1 MKRMLAGTLATAVA
15 LFALAPR
22 AAAAD
27 KPPKVYVVV
36 FDFVSTP
43 PAYGQQLADSIRLQL
58 RRQKYEVID
67 RLTTREV
74 SGPLDAKT
82 DRAKVVKLMSEQVGA
97 NLGLYGTVTK
107 GGDTVTAD
115 LRCIDLTDAKKPGGW
130 EKTLSDNTER
140 ARSVLTTKISE
151 LVRGQGRWKPP
162 ETGDEKPP
170 ETFGEPV
177 NVNGDFEA
185 GPKGWDMLDGV
196 STFIEPGPAGRG
208 KVLRVRTDLE
218 REAWLDWTRKLR
230 LGLVKDASHPPKI
243 PEDTSYGSV
252 AALEGVHYRSEWI
265 QATPGQRYWLLA
277 DMKGRSAGI
286 FFPKVYVKGF
296 NDWTGVADGL
306 PEKSMVELKL
316 TKEAFAKLSPARQR
330 EVIDADVEK
339 HPDRYRRECYRWYL
353 ACRNEENIWK
363 HYVDPFPPRGG
374 LPEKVAWLR
383 IEVYSYWPP
392 GTFLWDKVMLYK
404 DPRQKAPLPAER
416 ARTESY
422 YTREK
427 LTKEALEKKREELKK
442 QRGGAGP
449 GN

>member
-1 MKRMLAGTLATAVA
+1 MKRMLAGTLATVAA

-27 KPPKVYVVV
+27 KPPTIYVVV

-43 PAYGQQLADSIRLQL
+43 PTFGQQLADSIRLQL

-82 DRAKVVKLMSEQVGA
+82 DRAKVVKLMNEQVGA

-107 GGDTVTAD
+107 NGDTVTAD
-115 LRCIDLTDAKKPGGW
+115 IRCIDLTDPKKPGGW
-130 EKTLSDNTER
+130 EKALSDSSER
-140 ARSVLTTKISE
+140 ARSVLTTKVSE
-151 LVRGQGRWKPP
+151 LIRGQGRWKPP

-170 ETFGEPV
+170 EEFGEPV

-218 REAWLDWTRKLR
+218 REAWLAWTRKLR
-230 LGLVKDASHPPKI
+230 LGLVKDASNPPTI
-243 PEDTSYGSV
+243 PRDTSYGSV

-277 DMKGRSAGI
+277 DMKGRSTGI

-296 NDWTGVADGL
+296 NDWSGVADGL

-316 TKEAFAKLSPARQR
+316 TAQAFAKLPPGEQR
-330 EVIDADVEK
+330 EIIDADVKK

-353 ACRNEENIWK
+353 ACRNEEDVWK

-374 LPEKVAWLR
+374 LPEKVKWLR
-383 IEVYSYWPP
+383 IEIYSYWPP

-427 LTKEALEKKREELKK
+427 LTKEAMEKKREELKK
-442 QRGGAGP
+442 GRD
-449 GN
+449 